1 MAGGVTQTEYWN
13 GPVGERWARHQAV
26 LDAVFAPLTEAL
38 FERAALGPGERVLDI
53 GCGAGATT
61 LEAARRVGP
70 SGRVTGADISDPLL
84 AVARARATRHGGP
97 SAPIDF
103 IRADVETATFE
114 AGAFPRAVSRFG
126 VMFFTDSGRAFANVR
141 RVLGPSGRLTV
152 LCWRALPENPWVTVP
167 RDAVLPLL
175 SEVPPPP
182 PPDAP
187 GPFRFADGDALA
199 TLLRASGF
207 ADVACESVERDV
219 TLGRGG
225 SDDEATAAA
234 AQVAVELGPVSHLV
248 RDAEAPLRERAAAAV
263 ARALRPHAADG
274 AVRLRAACWLVQAR

>member
-26 LDAVFAPLTEAL
+26 LDAVFAPLTEAQ

-70 SGRVTGADISDPLL
+70 SGRVTGVDISDPLL
-84 AVARARATRHGGP
+84 AVARARASGHGGP

-126 VMFFTDSGRAFANVR
+126 VMFFTDSERAFANVR
-141 RVLGPSGRLTV
+141 RVLGPGGQLTV

-207 ADVACESVERDV
+207 ADGACESVERDV